1 VRPFAPKN
9 EIPDTFSDPWVIL
22 ITKFTLEI
30 AIDHEQQ
37 LQSKLPELH
46 QRSQLFFEFPK
57 HQSNQAPKIFIA
69 NKYFYIQKHDI
80 AIHLVLFQNIPIQT
94 FFLDLRLGL
103 SCTALEKFGK

>member
-1 VRPFAPKN
+1 VRPLAPQN

-30 AIDHEQQ
+30 AIDHEQK
-37 LQSKLPELH
+37 LQSQLPELH
-46 QRSQLFFEFPK
+46 QRSQLFFEFSK

-80 AIHLVLFQNIPIQT
+80 AIHLVLFQNIPIQK

-103 SCTALEKFGK
+103 RCTALEKFGK